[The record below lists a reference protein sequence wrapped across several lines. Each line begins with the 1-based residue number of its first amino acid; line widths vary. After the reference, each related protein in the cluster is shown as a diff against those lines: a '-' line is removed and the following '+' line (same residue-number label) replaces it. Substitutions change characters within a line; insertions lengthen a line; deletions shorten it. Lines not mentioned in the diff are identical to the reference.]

1 VSWKPTPIACRGR
14 LVLAGGFVA
23 LLLSVSGARGSVPDY
38 KLGDVASED
47 VVTPVQ
53 LLVVNPEAT
62 GALKQR
68 VAEQV
73 LLVVRHSSQSA
84 AEAEADL
91 RQSIAAARGIFL
103 GSLQAALEGRTPTAA
118 EIDRVSASSLAE
130 MGREVPKDF
139 PLEQLARIWMRGE
152 SDERFVE
159 SLLQPMREVMMQPVL
174 NSRTDATF
182 PANQL
187 VRLMA
192 VKSLNEPPTAQE
204 IEDLGQVISPG
215 KIISLWRAR
224 RLVETHFPAGQEQSG
239 RFAATF
245 VRPNAVA
252 DLSLTEILR
261 ARRMEGV
268 TVNETYEPAQ
278 VIVRKGQVIDRKALS
293 ALAVMRE
300 KSLIG
305 ALQTKLEQEHV
316 VAGQITHQTKWIA
329 AILGAMCLALILI
342 WRRLRVRPSTA
353 LVLGQAPAFEVWEA
367 TALPAGATEGDW
379 QQRALLAEK
388 KVERAHEAIRTGVL
402 GWMREKVFRTLFR
415 HRGELLSVQRK
426 AEAEMREL
434 EQRLEQ
440 LHTPLQERISSYE
453 KRIEELENDL
463 AVKGEENRQLIG
475 ARITVAKQQ
484 LMAARQRGRF
494 GSN

>member
-1 VSWKPTPIACRGR
+1 MRVACASG
-14 LVLAGGFVA
+14 LVA
-23 LLLSVSGARGSVPDY
+23 LLLSGSPVRAAVPDY
-38 KLGDVASED
+38 KLGDVAAED

-73 LLVVRHSSQSA
+73 LFVVRQSPQSA
-84 AEAEADL
+84 VDAEAEL
-91 RQSIAAARGIFL
+91 RQSIAAARVSFTKA
-103 GSLQAALEGRTPTAA
+103 LQGALDGRAPTAGEA
-118 EIDRVSASSLAE
+118 DEPAFAAAITEA
-130 MGREVPKDF
+130 GRDIPKDV
-139 PLEQLARIWMRGE
+139 PLDQLARLWVRGE
-152 SDERFVE
+152 SDEPIVQ
-159 SLLQPMREVMMQPVL
+159 SLLQPVREVMAQPIL
-174 NSRTDATF
+174 TSRTESTF
-182 PANQL
+182 PASPA
-187 VRLMA
+187 VRLMT
-192 VKSLNEPPTAQE
+192 VKKLDSPPTAQE
-204 IEDLGQVISPG
+204 IEDPGQVISPG

-224 RLVETHFPAGQEQSG
+224 RLVETHFAAGQEGWG

-252 DLSLTEILR
+252 DVSLTEILR

-268 TVNETYEPAQ
+268 TVNDTYEAAQ
-278 VIVRKGQVIDRKALS
+278 VIVRKGQIVDRKTLS

-305 ALQTKLEQEHV
+305 VLQTKLEQEQV
-316 VAGQITHQTKWIA
+316 VAGQITHQTQWIA
-329 AILGAMCLALILI
+329 AILGAMGVALILI
-342 WRRLRVRPSTA
+342 LRRLRVRSTTA
-353 LVLGQAPAFEVWEA
+353 LVLGQPAPAFEGWEPK
-367 TALPAGATEGDW
+367 ALPGGAEGHW
-379 QQRALLAEK
+379 QQRALLAERK
-388 KVERAHEAIRTGVL
+388 AERAHEAIRTGVL
-402 GWMREKVFRTLFR
+402 GWMREKIFGTLFR
-415 HRGELLSVQRK
+415 QRGELLSVQQK

-453 KRIEELENDL
+453 KRIEELEKDL
-463 AVKGEENRQLIG
+463 AAKGEENRQLIG